1 MSSMQAVLTDL
12 DGVIRFFPADRDRSI
27 ELKYGLP
34 MGAIAKV
41 AFSPR
46 LLLPA
51 IKGVLPDELWRERIA
66 LELTQAHPR
75 VQCRAAVNEWS
86 DFPGQV
92 ETETLWFLRAYCSS
106 MPLILLTNATS
117 RLEEDLRK
125 LDILRTFDKIFSSS
139 LLGVAKPDPAVY
151 RKVASLLQLE
161 PREILFLDDSIENTT
176 AAAAEGFPVIHYQGL
191 EALKKELL

>member
-1 MSSMQAVLTDL
+1 MSSIQAIVTDL
-12 DGVIRFFPADRDRSI
+12 DGVIRVFPADRDQKI
-27 ELKYGLP
+27 EAKYGLP
-34 MGAIAKV
+34 AGAILRV

-66 LELTQAHPR
+66 LELAQSHPR
-75 VQCRAAVNEWS
+75 INCRAAVAEWS

-139 LLGVAKPDPAVY
+139 LLGIAKPEPAVF
-151 RKVASLLQLE
+151 RKVASLLLLE
-161 PREILFLDDSIENTT
+161 PREILFLDDSIENTA
-176 AAAAEGFPVIHYQGL
+176 AAAAEGFQVIHYQGL